1 MQPKE
6 PKPLPKMI
14 RDEDDKNS
22 NKPNKIIFGK
32 KHLMTNH
39 SIFNTSNDLTNI
51 NSSNFLHPS

>member
-32 KHLMTNH
+32 TATFGLG
-39 SIFNTSNDLTNI
+39 DL
-51 NSSNFLHPS
+51 